1 MILADHIEFIEC
13 ICEEYGK
20 NPNRLYY
27 FNEALRFSRIV
38 EAKLSIELFKL
49 NILCK

>member
-1 MILADHIEFIEC
+1 MTLADHIEFIEI
-13 ICEEYGK
+13 ICLEYDC

-49 NILCK
+49 DILCK